1 VNAADQRIVTIESI
15 VPGGL
20 GLARDDGRVILV
32 PLTALGDTCLVS
44 VRAGQ
49 TRAELLRIL
58 EPSPTRAAP
67 ACQHFGVCGGCDFM
81 HLTYEAQLAAKEGI
95 IADALRRTGR
105 FTDLPDIRMVPNP
118 AQLGDRMRAT
128 WHVAPYGGAGYY
140 RRGTHEVIDIQH
152 CPIIDPALEARRGDL
167 HPSGEVDALSNGA
180 DVSMRQ
186 GGRDTNQIE
195 IDVSG
200 FRFLAS
206 ADVFFQTTRAL
217 LRPFVEHVIEVAA
230 PSATDRV
237 MDLYAGVGLFSIPIS
252 VSALMVDGVEGS
264 EAAVLLALENA
275 RINNRPNC
283 AFHAMPV
290 ETWLQTCPAA
300 DVAIVDPPRTGLG
313 KAAIALL
320 PKKVRSRLVYVSCDP
335 VTFARDARIL
345 VDAGLRI
352 GAITGFDIFPQTH
365 HIELICAFVRE

>member
-1 VNAADQRIVTIESI
+1 LNAADQRIVTIESI

-32 PLTALGDTCLVS
+32 PQTAPGDTCLVS

-58 EPSPTRAAP
+58 QPSPTRATP

-81 HLTYEAQLAAKEGI
+81 HLTYEAQLAAKQGI

-105 FTDLPDIRMVPNP
+105 FADLPDIRMVPNP
-118 AQLGDRMRAT
+118 APLGDRMRAA
-128 WHVAPYGGAGYY
+128 WHVAPNGGAGYY
-140 RRGTHEVIDIQH
+140 RRGSHEVIDIHH
-152 CPIIDPALEARRGDL
+152 CPIIDPVLEARRQDL
-167 HPSGEVDALSNGA
+167 RPTGEVDALSNGV

-186 GGRDTNQIE
+186 DGHETNHIE
-195 IDVSG
+195 IEVAG

-217 LRPFVEHVIEVAA
+217 LRPFVEHVVASAA
-230 PSATDRV
+230 PSPTDRV
-237 MDLYAGVGLFSIPIS
+237 TDLYAGVGLFSIPIS
-252 VSALMVDGVEGS
+252 ASALTVDGVEGS

-275 RINNRPNC
+275 RINNRSNC

-290 ETWLQTCPAA
+290 ETWLRACPAA
-300 DVAIVDPPRTGLG
+300 DIMIVDPPRTGLG

-352 GAITGFDIFPQTH
+352 RAITGFDIFPQTRH
-365 HIELICAFVRE
+365 VELVAVFER